1 MKIEKRKIKV
11 ILNEEEKKVIQKV
24 VDLLVDL
31 ETNYSQEELQ
41 PLQEEYERYLDY
53 VPHQQALPTTVDFLD
68 MILGLED

>member
-1 MKIEKRKIKV
+1 MEIEKRKIKV
-11 ILNEEEKKVIQKV
+11 ILNEEEKKAIQKV

-53 VPHQQALPTTVDFLD
+53 VPHTQALPTAVDFLD
-68 MILGLED
+68 VILGLED